1 MATSSSSTTVA
12 AGWGEQRAQET
23 GGGGEEREDARPPS
37 KAAPLRVRGSFAQ
50 GRASC
55 QKRLSLGSGAAV
67 PVLTS
72 SLGWG
77 ARAALEQ
84 RASIR
89 GVLWLPP
96 RDLCFSSTV

>member
-23 GGGGEEREDARPPS
+23 GGGGEREDARPPS